1 MVNVEFVDASHTYP
15 GTMSPA
21 VDSLNLSVES
31 GEFMVLL
38 GASGCGKT
46 TALRMLA
53 GLESVDTGGVFIG
66 DREVTGLQP
75 GERDIAMVFQNY
87 ALYPQMT
94 VAGNLG
100 FRLSLTGAPP
110 SAVARRVRRMAAQ
123 LDLTPTLDRMPRTLS
138 GGEQQR
144 VAMGRAMM
152 REPSVFLMDEPL
164 GALDAKL
171 RTEVRSQIVTM
182 QRRLQATTLYVTHD
196 QIEAMTMGDRIAVI
210 KDGVLLQCDTP
221 RALYENPLNA
231 YVAAFVGSPPMNLI
245 RARVEYDW
253 AVVGDVDVIELPL
266 SRKTAAELPTPE
278 VTVGF
283 RPDTVRLTS
292 PGNGLYAHVEAVEN
306 LGYVAYAHCATGVG
320 EGRRTIVVRC
330 EPHAVPR
337 PGSAVGLELE
347 MDSVHF
353 FEPQSGRRLTPQHGV
368 GTRR

>member
-1 MVNVEFVDASHTYP
+1 VEIVATVEFVDASHTYA
-15 GTMSPA
+15 GTKSPA
-21 VDSLNLSVES
+21 VDGLNLTIES

-53 GLESVDTGGVFIG
+53 GLESVDSGAVFIDG
-66 DREVTGLQP
+66 VDVTATQP
-75 GERDIAMVFQNY
+75 GDRDIAMVFQNY

-94 VAGNLG
+94 VAENLG
-100 FRLSLTGAPP
+100 FRLTLTGAPH
-110 SAVARRVRRMAAQ
+110 SAVARRVRRMASQ
-123 LDLTPTLDRMPRTLS
+123 LNLTPTLDRLPKTLS

-152 REPSVFLMDEPL
+152 REPKVFLMDEPL

-171 RTEVRSQIVTM
+171 RTDVRAQIVSM
-182 QRRLQATTLYVTHD
+182 QQRLEATTIYVTHD
-196 QIEAMTMGDRIAVI
+196 QIEAMTMGDRIAVM

-221 RALYENPLNA
+221 RALYENPMNA

-245 RARVEYDW
+245 NARVEYDW

-266 SRKTAAELPTPE
+266 GRKVTTQLQEPE

-283 RPDTVRLTS
+283 RPDSVRLTS
-292 PGNGLYAHVEAVEN
+292 PGHGLYAHVEAVEN

-320 EGRRTIVVRC
+320 EGRRSIVVRC

-337 PGSAVGLELE
+337 PGSAVGLELSV
-347 MDSVHF
+347 DSVHF
-353 FEPQSGRRLTPQHGV
+353 FETQTGRRLTPQ
-368 GTRR
+368 R